1 MLKMQLQWARRGI
14 LTIVSVITFWA
25 MGAAACVAQTIY
37 DAQVL
42 TRMEFTDEQRVK
54 VERVIEHSD
63 KIMTQIFEK
72 YDIDPEAKP
81 DFDKL
86 AATRHELQDLE
97 ALEKRA
103 MKEIMTRKQF
113 KYYLGLIQTTAANV
127 IRATR
132 NKP

>member
-1 MLKMQLQWARRGI
+1 MQLQSGRRAVLII
-14 LTIVSVITFWA
+14 LSVSTFWA
-25 MGAAACVAQTIY
+25 LGASTSLAQTIY

-42 TRMEFTDEQRVK
+42 TRMEFSPSQRVE
-54 VERVIEHSD
+54 VERVIEQSD
-63 KIMTQIFEK
+63 KIMTEIFKK

-86 AATRHELQDLE
+86 AAARHELQDLE
-97 ALEKRA
+97 AMEKRE
-103 MKEIMTRKQF
+103 MKAIMTREQF
-113 KYYLGLIQTTAANV
+113 KYYMGLIQTTAANV

>member
-1 MLKMQLQWARRGI
+1 MLKTQLQSGRRAVLII
-14 LTIVSVITFWA
+14 LSVSTFWA
-25 MGAAACVAQTIY
+25 LGASTSLAQTIY

-42 TRMEFTDEQRVK
+42 TRMEFSPSQRVE
-54 VERVIEHSD
+54 VERVIEQSD
-63 KIMTQIFEK
+63 KIMTEIFKK

-86 AATRHELQDLE
+86 AAARHELQDLE
-97 ALEKRA
+97 AMEKRE
-103 MKEIMTRKQF
+103 MKAIMTREQF
-113 KYYLGLIQTTAANV
+113 KYYMGLIQTTAANV

>member
-1 MLKMQLQWARRGI
+1 MSTLWAAG
-14 LTIVSVITFWA
+14 V
-25 MGAAACVAQTIY
+25 GPCVAQTIY

-42 TRMEFTDEQRVK
+42 TRMEFSPEQRVK
-54 VERVIEHSD
+54 VEHVIEQSD
-63 KIMTQIFEK
+63 KIMTEIFEK
-72 YDIDPEAKP
+72 YGIDPEAKP

-86 AATRHELQDLE
+86 AAARHELQDLE
-97 ALEKRA
+97 AMEKRE
-103 MKEIMTRKQF
+103 MKAIMTRQQF